1 MGFTIGEKLADTE
14 RTTARILA
22 DLVRDMLNA
31 TAIAIEDLSLE
42 EVHYRIHDNA
52 NHIAFEAW
60 HIARTS
66 DNIVHFAFD
75 REQPIWLRKGLHE
88 AWHLPRV
95 DQGTDM
101 EPESA
106 YSLRFPDPILLAGYI
121 RDVAVAVES
130 RVANMNDDYLR
141 AQVTVRPHG
150 QISRMRALGQVV
162 IVHGSNHLGQI
173 NLARTFQGKSGIG
186 F

>member
-1 MGFTIGEKLADTE
+1 MSDIESTGKFLAF
-14 RTTARILA
+14 
-22 DLVRDMLNA
+22 LVKDMLNSVA
-31 TAIAIEDLSLE
+31 MSVEDLSLE
-42 EVHYRIHDNA
+42 ELHYRVHGNA
-52 NHIAFEAW
+52 NHIAIEAW

-88 AWHLPRV
+88 AWNLPKV

-101 EPESA
+101 EPDVA
-106 YSLRFPDPILLAGYI
+106 YSLRFPAPMVLAGYI

-130 RVANMNDDYLR
+130 RIGNMKEDYLS
-141 AQVTVRPHG
+141 AEVRVHPHG
-150 QISRMRALGQVV
+150 EISRIQALGQVV

-173 NLARTFQGKSGIG
+173 NLARTFQGKSSIG